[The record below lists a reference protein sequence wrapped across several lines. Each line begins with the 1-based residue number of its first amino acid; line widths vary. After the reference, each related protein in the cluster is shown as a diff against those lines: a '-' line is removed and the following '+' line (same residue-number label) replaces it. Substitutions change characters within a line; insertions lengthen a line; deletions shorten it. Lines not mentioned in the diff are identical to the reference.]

1 MCTGMSHVNTH
12 SLSLSLKDLAAT
24 FSIDQLSRKRQL

>member
-12 SLSLSLKDLAAT
+12 SLSLKDLAAT